1 MQLEYICDM
10 ELVYREESLYADKF
24 LLVRPYG
31 ERGRHRVWGRRWDRD
46 GSPDSGIVTLGEP
59 PASPE

>member
-10 ELVYREESLYADKF
+10 ELVYREESLYKDKF

-31 ERGRHRVWGRRWDRD
+31 GEEGMGY
-46 GSPDSGIVTLGEP
+46 GEGGGSGIVSLAQRGLLCPGGTD
-59 PASPE
+59 